1 MGMHLLI
8 QIKSKRL
15 AEKIKKTEKY
25 SDGESRE
32 GVGADTPSDLFTLI
46 FLQRKMGGGGEREK
60 NGV

>member
-25 SDGESRE
+25 SDGGG
-32 GVGADTPSDLFTLI
+32 GVGADTSSDLFTLI